1 MFSLTQLLPYDL
13 SSRKN
18 GALRSSLKEYQALVR
33 AALQTIHA
41 IQHRDYEKLDS
52 LVGENACEIRAIW
65 LCLQFSEISTNHS
78 FSQDTLLE
86 ALNRINTLLE
96 PLALNGLMRSDQ
108 SFQSV
113 IEEHNLNIDFSTA
126 DFILIISF
134 LLSEMKT
141 TIPNEEHIS
150 TIFRI
155 ENASPKHLKRY
166 GDVSTSFSLNLI
178 SKLRKMLAGISVQ
191 FVRKQA
197 FALQDPLLVAMV
209 SDQLTVVHNALPCI
223 PMFWTYKT
231 VLATAQQNQIPIIL
245 HAKFLK
251 KSGEGYVQ
259 IDEEK
264 LFYQVDEN
272 GIYQPVH
279 PDPSD
284 LDQAACIVQ
293 GIACIDEDSW
303 SKSEWVSVMSGKSVI
318 DVILA
323 GAADHRQYPDPAL
336 DHMFENT
343 QDPEYRI
350 YQQRALAEGFA
361 AKNPS
366 TFFIQHVYA
375 ALASKVF
382 SCEEG
387 IFEAPIYASNTV
399 GIL

>member
-1 MFSLTQLLPYDL
+1 
-13 SSRKN
+13 
-18 GALRSSLKEYQALVR
+18 
-33 AALQTIHA
+33 
-41 IQHRDYEKLDS
+41 
-52 LVGENACEIRAIW
+52 
-65 LCLQFSEISTNHS
+65 
-78 FSQDTLLE
+78 
-86 ALNRINTLLE
+86 
-96 PLALNGLMRSDQ
+96 MRSDQ

-113 IEEHNLNIDFSTA
+113 IEEHKLNIYFSHSA
-126 DFILIISF
+126 IILIISF

-141 TIPNEEHIS
+141 VDIDEKHIS

-155 ENASPKHLKRY
+155 EHTAPKHLKRY
-166 GDVSTSFSLNLI
+166 GDVSTSFSINLVNN
-178 SKLRKMLAGISVQ
+178 LRKMLAKATVE
-191 FVRKQA
+191 FVRQQA
-197 FALQDPLLVAMV
+197 LAMEDLQLIVMA
-209 SDQLTVVHNALPCI
+209 SDAFTVTHNGLPCI
-223 PMFWTYKT
+223 PMFWACKT
-231 VLATAQQNQIPIIL
+231 VLATAQHNQIPIIL

-264 LFYQVDEN
+264 LFYQVDET
-272 GIYQPVH
+272 GTYQSVH
-279 PDPSD
+279 PSD
-284 LDQAACIVQ
+284 LDRAACIVQ
-293 GIACIDEDSW
+293 GIACINEDSW
-303 SKSEWVSVMSGKSVI
+303 SKSEWTAEMSAKSVI

-361 AKNPS
+361 AENPS

-387 IFEAPIYASNTV
+387 IFEAPAYASTTV